1 MIHMAAK
8 LIISDIDDKLSL
20 MHLPNIETNS
30 RQQSIINILLMVKLV
45 EEYGLDPFPLLET
58 AQIDAKN
65 LHDPMATISLLQE
78 VKFVRAMLA
87 TLETPNLGFYA
98 GQRYR
103 LSAFGNL
110 GMAAASCESIEDAI
124 QLFLKYLQLS
134 YTHFDISFFK
144 NEDIAALRFKDVY
157 QFDELRRFYIERD
170 FSFLLVSIRDM
181 FARSLGEQKFK
192 TLHFDFD
199 CPTSIDQYEA
209 LYECQVKFS
218 MPFNE
223 IQFDGKYLDRA
234 LPQANPITRQLM
246 EEHCRTQQIEILGPT
261 SFAEQIRELVK
272 NSEESIPNMED
283 IANQFKLTSRTVRR
297 KLSAEDVSYQKIV
310 NEELCK
316 KAVHY
321 LKTTHLTV
329 EQIGYRLGYGESS
342 SFIHAFRR
350 WTGKIPSEYRK

>member
-1 MIHMAAK
+1 MSRGLVVIMS
-8 LIISDIDDKLSL
+8 LLS
-20 MHLPNIETNS
+20 IEKNS
-30 RQQSIINILLMVKLV
+30 RQQSVVNILMLVKLV
-45 EEYGLDPFPLLET
+45 EEYRLESLPLLET
-58 AQIDAKN
+58 VQIDAKK
-65 LHDPMATISLLQE
+65 LYDPKATISLLQE
-78 VKFVRAMLA
+78 VGFVRAMLKV
-87 TLETPNLGFYA
+87 LDKPNIGFYA

-124 QLFLKYLQLS
+124 HLFLKYLQLS
-134 YTHFDISFFK
+134 YTHFDISFLK
-144 NEDIAALRFKDVY
+144 NEDIAILRFKDIY
-157 QFDELRRFYIERD
+157 EFSELRKFYIERD

-234 LPQANPITRQLM
+234 LPQANPLTRQLM
-246 EEHCRTQQIEILGPT
+246 EEHCRTQQIEILGPV
-261 SFAEQIRELVK
+261 SFADQIRELIK
-272 NSEESIPNMED
+272 NNEQAIPNMED
-283 IANQFKLTSRTVRR
+283 IADQFKLTSRTVRR
-297 KLSAEDVSYQKIV
+297 KLSVDGFSYQKLV

-321 LKTTHLTV
+321 LQTTQLTV
-329 EQIGYRLGYGESS
+329 EQIGYRLGYGEPS
-342 SFIHAFRR
+342 SFIHAFKR
-350 WTGKIPSEYRK
+350 WTGKVPKSFRK